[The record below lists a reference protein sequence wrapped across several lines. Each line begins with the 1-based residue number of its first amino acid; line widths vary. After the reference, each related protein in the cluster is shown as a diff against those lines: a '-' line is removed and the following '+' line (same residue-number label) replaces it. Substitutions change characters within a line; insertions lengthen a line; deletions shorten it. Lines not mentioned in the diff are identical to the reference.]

1 MPSKKI
7 KPNSSVDITVYMDA
21 LSHPMKP
28 MINELRAI
36 ILGVDPNIQEQVKW
50 NSPSFFYTG
59 EMPPFNPKEY
69 KRDICVI
76 NLVKK
81 DELRLIFPNGARI
94 NDPTGLLEGN
104 FPDTRK
110 MIVIPKDANIKSF
123 QNSLNQIFTLW
134 IATID
139 KE

>member
-1 MPSKKI
+1 MATK
-7 KPNSSVDITVYMDA
+7 NSSITISDYMSA

-28 MINELRAI
+28 MINELRAM

-50 NSPSFFYTG
+50 NSPSFFYAG

-94 NDPTGLLEGN
+94 NDPTGLLQGN
-104 FPDTRK
+104 FPDSRK
-110 MIVIPKDANIKSF
+110 MIVISKDAKLSSF
-123 QNSLNQIFTLW
+123 QSGLNQIFRLW
-134 IATID
+134 IETID

>member
-1 MPSKKI
+1 M
-7 KPNSSVDITVYMDA
+7 NA

-28 MINELRAI
+28 MINGLRTI

-50 NSPSFFYTG
+50 NSPSFFYAG

-94 NDPTGLLEGN
+94 NDPTGLLQGN
-104 FPDTRK
+104 FPDSRK
-110 MIVIPKDANIKSF
+110 MIVISKEANLSSF
-123 QNSLNQIFTLW
+123 QSGLTQIFRLW
-134 IATID
+134 IETIN

>member
-1 MPSKKI
+1 MATK
-7 KPNSSVDITVYMDA
+7 NSSIPISDYMSA

-28 MINELRAI
+28 MINELRAM

-50 NSPSFFYTG
+50 NSPSFFYAG

-94 NDPTGLLEGN
+94 NDPTGLLQGN
-104 FPDTRK
+104 FPDSRK
-110 MIVIPKDANIKSF
+110 MIVISKDAKLSSF
-123 QNSLNQIFTLW
+123 QSGLNQIFRLW
-134 IATID
+134 IETID

>member
-1 MPSKKI
+1 MATK
-7 KPNSSVDITVYMDA
+7 NSNITITDYMNA

-28 MINELRAI
+28 MINGLRTI

-50 NSPSFFYTG
+50 NSPSFFYAG

-94 NDPTGLLEGN
+94 NDPTGLLQGN
-104 FPDTRK
+104 FPDSRK
-110 MIVIPKDANIKSF
+110 MIVISKEANLSSF
-123 QNSLNQIFTLW
+123 QSGLTQIFRLW
-134 IATID
+134 IETIN

>member
-1 MPSKKI
+1 MATK
-7 KPNSSVDITVYMDA
+7 NSNITITDYMNA

-28 MINELRAI
+28 MINELRVI

-50 NSPSFFYTG
+50 NSPSFFYAG

-94 NDPTGLLEGN
+94 NDPTGLLQGN
-104 FPDTRK
+104 FPDSRK
-110 MIVIPKDANIKSF
+110 MIVLSKDAKLSGF
-123 QNSLNQIFTLW
+123 QSGLTQIFRLW
-134 IATID
+134 IETIE

>member
-1 MPSKKI
+1 
-7 KPNSSVDITVYMDA
+7 MDA

>member
-1 MPSKKI
+1 MS
-7 KPNSSVDITVYMDA
+7 A

-28 MINELRAI
+28 MINELRAM

-50 NSPSFFYTG
+50 NSPSFFYAG

-94 NDPTGLLEGN
+94 NDPTGLLQGN
-104 FPDTRK
+104 FPDSRK
-110 MIVIPKDANIKSF
+110 MIVISKDANLSSIQSG
-123 QNSLNQIFTLW
+123 LNQIFRLW
-134 IATID
+134 IETID